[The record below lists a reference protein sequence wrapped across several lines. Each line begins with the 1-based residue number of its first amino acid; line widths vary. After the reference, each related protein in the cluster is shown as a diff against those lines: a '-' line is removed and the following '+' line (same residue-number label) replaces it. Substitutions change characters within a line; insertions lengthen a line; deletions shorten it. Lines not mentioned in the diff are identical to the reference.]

1 VANPTTRQ
9 WQTLTLSMRCKRQND
24 PDRFHGCDLSR
35 VGAAPQAVEAH
46 DGHSQTAQSRSGRSP
61 AARCGS
67 SAGPTELVMPGLVP
81 ALRFLPSPRREYL
94 ARCLSGE
101 RCRRGGAVKEPL
113 PSIRA
118 RCNGIGVLALSRTA
132 PQASSR
138 SRKGGSTKARATRI
152 RVGISPLSTCYRT

>member
-1 VANPTTRQ
+1 MQYRDMSRNKPREENRSERRVANPMNRQ
-9 WQTLTLSMRCKRQND
+9 WQTLALSMRWKRPEE

-67 SAGPTELVMPGLVP
+67 SAGPTELVIPGLVP
-81 ALRFLPSPRREYL
+81 ALRSPLPAPRIL
-94 ARCLSGE
+94 GALLV
-101 RCRRGGAVKEPL
+101 RRTLPPRGAVKEPL

-118 RCNGIGVLALSRTA
+118 RCNGLVALALSRKA
-132 PQASSR
+132 PQASSCSGR
-138 SRKGGSTKARATRI
+138 
-152 RVGISPLSTCYRT
+152 